1 MADIHAILK
10 KIEARADDLVK
21 KHNQVKKNCVNLKAE
36 NEELTEKLNQKTQLL
51 NKIEE
56 ELKALQIA
64 KNIGSDV
71 DNEEKKKMKKQ
82 LEQYIKEID
91 GCLSIL
97 NQ

>member
-1 MADIHAILK
+1 MADLHLILK
-10 KIEARADDLVK
+10 KIEAKADDLVK
-21 KHNQVKKNCVNLKAE
+21 KHNQLKKNCVNLKAE
-36 NEELTEKLNQKTQLL
+36 NEELIEQLNRKTQLI

-71 DNEEKKKMKKQ
+71 DSEMKKKMKKQ
-82 LEQYIKEID
+82 LDQYIKEID